1 MIVILPLDGTPA
13 EHFESYDALLECI
26 MEIEHEKYSDDMP
39 MDWRFTIYP
48 LTEVAALYALSQEP
62 CAAIEEAF
70 EEDLPLIEICTGDY
84 KKPLYI
90 AMTPNVDMDY
100 LKRKWCTDRGGS
112 QNSDSVLSY
121 SP

>member
-26 MEIEHEKYSDDMP
+26 MEIENEKHIDDTP

-48 LTEVAALYALSQEP
+48 PTEVAALYALSQEP

-90 AMTPNVDMDY
+90 ALTPNVDMDY
-100 LKRKWCTDRGGS
+100 LKKKWCTDYGTYH
-112 QNSDSVLSY
+112 NLVVKEL
-121 SP
+121 